1 MSNSNFV
8 VKHGL
13 TVGPMTVTASSG
25 DIYTTGTIT
34 ASNIATAAGTE
45 TFTNKTIS
53 LADNTITGTVA
64 EFNAALSG
72 DNFTTI
78 NGSETLSNK
87 TFVAPALGTP
97 ASATLTNATG
107 LPVSTIY
114 DRLKNKPSGIIT
126 KHVSLI
132 NFDRIGFNT
141 RAD

>member
-8 VKHGL
+8 VKNGL

-25 DIYTTGTIT
+25 DIVTTGTIT

-97 ASATLTNATG
+97 ASGTLTNATG
-107 LPVSTIY
+107 LPVATGI
-114 DRLKNKPSGIIT
+114 SGLGTGIASALAVNTGSSGSVI
-126 KHVSLI
+126 VLSLI
-132 NFDRIGFNT
+132 PL
-141 RAD
+141 